1 MLNLMDAAKTVTP
14 TFKDSALQ
22 SATNQ
27 ILKLGDAI
35 RKNLFHIAWI
45 IAEVDS
51 RVAYERDGFN
61 SVHEWTEQTFGFKK
75 TMSYDL
81 LKIGKEYTREAI
93 SRKGKT
99 EGYCSNLLPVP
110 VVMDGD
116 KIVDCQPAPVE
127 DFSVTQISAM
137 LPVGHETA
145 VELVREQVIT
155 PKTSAK
161 KIKDIIKRL
170 RDSQQT
176 GEPVEDLTGDGD
188 GDGLGDD
195 AQTNRNP
202 VFDKLSTAELIAE
215 LYRRG
220 FTVQDGK
227 GREMKPRLD

>member
-14 TFKDSALQ
+14 TFKDSSLQ

-45 IAEVDS
+45 IADVDT
-51 RVAYERDGFN
+51 RAAYQTDGFK

-137 LPVGHETA
+137 LPVGHKTA
-145 VELVREQVIT
+145 LELVQDKVIT
-155 PKTSAK
+155 PKTSVK
-161 KIKDIIKRL
+161 KIKDIIKRMK
-170 RDSQQT
+170 D
-176 GEPVEDLTGDGD
+176 GEGGGPSDDVTDDGD
-188 GDGLGDD
+188 GDGVGDD
-195 AQTNRNP
+195 AGNNNRNS
-202 VFDKLSTAELIAE
+202 VFDKLSTAELIQE

-227 GREMKPRLD
+227 GREMKLRLD